1 MFIPVN
7 GGQGISRPF
16 VVGLILLL
24 VFLGMQSDFVP
35 SRPAD
40 SAAADTGQTKDST
53 KERVSHLYLVR
64 KSALLCSNLRL
75 LHAQIIL
82 ELSKSNEKLEVRLVL
97 LLSLLLQM
105 FLGASTYLLGA
116 C

>member
-40 SAAADTGQTKDST
+40 SSALEEVTPTGKDST
-53 KERVSHLYLVR
+53 KERVDLIACVFLVCDF
-64 KSALLCSNLRL
+64 AL
-75 LHAQIIL
+75 I
-82 ELSKSNEKLEVRLVL
+82 
-97 LLSLLLQM
+97 
-105 FLGASTYLLGA
+105 T
-116 C
+116 

>member
-40 SAAADTGQTKDST
+40 GPASEEVAATSKDST
-53 KERVSHLYLVR
+53 KERVRPSGQNIH
-64 KSALLCSNLRL
+64 ND
-75 LHAQIIL
+75 
-82 ELSKSNEKLEVRLVL
+82 
-97 LLSLLLQM
+97 LQ
-105 FLGASTYLLGA
+105 LDI
-116 C
+116 